1 MYTLRPQPAAQVTV
15 THYPHTMPRTLRA
28 ADLARIDR
36 YKLLSG
42 AVVPRPIA
50 FVSTVS
56 TEGLPNLAPYSH
68 YNALGADPMT
78 LTFAPANNED
88 GTEKDTLRNCKP
100 VSEGGTGEFVVNVAV
115 ASYIREV
122 SAAAEMLE
130 HGVSE
135 FELIGLTA
143 EPSELVKA
151 PRVKESPISFEC
163 KTLQVVRTN
172 GNAPG
177 GGNLVIGEVVAI
189 HIQDDELVNDRYH
202 VDPAR
207 LDAIGRMSGLGYCT
221 TRDRFDLV
229 RGRDALNVDP
239 PCQ

>member
-1 MYTLRPQPAAQVTV
+1 MVAPL
-15 THYPHTMPRTLRA
+15 THYALPMPKTLLA

-50 FVSTVS
+50 FVSTAS
-56 TEGLPNLAPYSH
+56 TEGQPTLAPYSH

-88 GTEKDTLRNCKP
+88 GSEKDTLRNCKP

-130 HGVSE
+130 RGVSE
-135 FELIGLTA
+135 FELVGLTA
-143 EPSELVKA
+143 AASSVVKA
-151 PRVKESPISFEC
+151 PHAKESPIAFEC

-172 GNAPG
+172 ANAPG

-189 HIQDDELVNDRYH
+189 HIEDDELVNDRNH

-207 LDAIGRMSGLGYCT
+207 LDAIGRMSGLAYCT
-221 TRDRFDLV
+221 TRDRFDLI
-229 RGRDALNVDP
+229 RGRDALDANDP
-239 PCQ
+239 V